1 MVAAATGTV
10 IVTGASGGL
19 GSVVAS
25 VLALR
30 GYDVVAQY
38 RSIAPKI
45 IAPDHKVRLV
55 KADLADESQA
65 RTLVDVAREQ
75 RVPWGVVNLAGG
87 CVNAMS
93 WKIGADDFANVLEQ
107 NVLTTHNVCRA
118 VIPHMRDAHRG
129 RIVNV
134 TSIVGQTGLAGGAAY
149 AAAKAAIVGYTK
161 SLALELAPKGINV
174 NAIAAGYFSAGLISA
189 VDEKSKAAIMSRI
202 PLGRLGDP
210 RELADLV
217 FALLSG
223 EASNYL
229 TGQVLGLNGGLR

>member
-1 MVAAATGTV
+1 MVATGTV

-38 RSIAPKI
+38 RSVEPKI

-65 RTLVDVAREQ
+65 RALVDVARNE

-87 CVNAMS
+87 CVNGMS
-93 WKIGADDFANVLEQ
+93 WKMGADDFSNVLEQ

-118 VIPHMRDAHRG
+118 VIPFMREFGRG
-129 RIVNV
+129 RIINV
-134 TSIVGQTGLAGGAAY
+134 TSVVGQTGLVGGAAY

-161 SLALELAPKGINV
+161 SLALELAPKGITA
-174 NAIAAGYFSAGLISA
+174 NAIAAGYFSAGLINA
-189 VDEKSKAAIMSRI
+189 VDEKSKASVISRI

-210 RELADLV
+210 RELADFV
-217 FALLSG
+217 FALLDG

-229 TGQVLGLNGGLR
+229 TGQVLGLNGGLQ